1 MAYKL
6 TLKLL
11 YYQADPPPH
20 CHSTPPHLPRPRLYN
35 RPRIRH
41 PLTMC
46 AIWEHV
52 EYEGAAVVLGY
63 MGAGHFRMMLLM
75 IMPLQS
81 VLAVSEVA
89 TGIPNP
95 SAQ

>member
-1 MAYKL
+1 
-6 TLKLL
+6 
-11 YYQADPPPH
+11 
-20 CHSTPPHLPRPRLYN
+20 
-35 RPRIRH
+35 
-41 PLTMC
+41 MC